1 MHSNR
6 RVALLCRAEDG
17 WVAMSALGRG
27 GKPTGGSGK
36 PTRIRSFMKTTIV
49 RAACW
54 GLIPASL
61 AAWIIRA
68 GGLRDA

>member
-1 MHSNR
+1 
-6 RVALLCRAEDG
+6 
-17 WVAMSALGRG
+17 MSALGRG